1 MLCERGSLLGIGKAE
16 VEAERV
22 LAVEDWNSF
31 RGDNAAGGKDG
42 GGREIL
48 VSGISLN
55 SNGVTEPFSYAMTN
69 VVFAACR
76 RIVTEDGV
84 YDEGGRIDAAF
95 RSLNA

>member
-1 MLCERGSLLGIGKAE
+1 
-16 VEAERV
+16 
-22 LAVEDWNSF
+22 
-31 RGDNAAGGKDG
+31 
-42 GGREIL
+42 

-55 SNGVTEPFSYAMTN
+55 SNGVTELLSYAITN

-84 YDEGGRIDAAF
+84 YADGGRIDAAF